1 MFCLAPV
8 SVPDPVQ
15 LTCPENSHYLSCGN
29 ACPATCSDRTAP
41 SRCKNTCAEVCQCD
55 PGYLFSGEKCVPQ
68 ESCNCTYKGVTY
80 RAGEEFWADENCQ
93 SRCRCDNRLG
103 RTVCV
108 KSSCKAKTKCI
119 VANGVRG
126 CHATTY
132 STCIAYGDPHYLTF
146 DGTKYDFM
154 GSCVY
159 QLVGVCSKNPA
170 LTPFLVTV
178 ENDIRGNKAVSFTKA
193 VTLEV
198 YNMTIS
204 LSKSA
209 PRRIEVRWL
218 NIGEAWGR
226 CKFGIWDCLKYSAE
240 ARPVCFMHF
249 SFFLYKETLGNF

>member
-8 SVPDPVQ
+8 PVPDPVQ

-55 PGYLFSGEKCVPQ
+55 EGYLFSGEKCVPQ

-80 RAGEEFWADENCQ
+80 RAGEQFWADENCQ
-93 SRCRCDNRLG
+93 SHCRCDNSLG
-103 RTVCV
+103 RTVCK

-119 VANGVRG
+119 VVNGVRG

-132 STCIAYGDPHYLTF
+132 STCIASGDPHYLTF

-159 QLVGVCSKNPA
+159 QMVGVCSKNPT

-198 YNMTIS
+198 YNMTIG

-209 PRRIEVRWL
+209 PHRIEVRWL
-218 NIGEAWGR
+218 NTGEARER
-226 CKFGIWDCLKYSAE
+226 CTFGIWDCLKYSAE

-249 SFFLYKETLGNF
+249 SFFLYKEALGNF